1 MGEQTETESFF
12 KALIRS
18 ESITLG
24 SYERVVNLV
33 EMGKNNGVN
42 VKYDDI
48 GDKYRERYEVYVDK
62 DLSSLYFDRLRY
74 EKDTIS
80 YNVKLDPR
88 NEVLARALLRR
99 KSIDATDVETL
110 LKDALFSYAY
120 QELGKDQV
128 DELLGA
134 VNAEY
139 TEEYR

>member
-1 MGEQTETESFF
+1 
-12 KALIRS
+12 
-18 ESITLG
+18 
-24 SYERVVNLV
+24 
-33 EMGKNNGVN
+33 MGKNNGVN

-99 KSIDATDVETL
+99 KSIEATDVETL

>member
-99 KSIDATDVETL
+99 KSIEATDVETL

>member
-1 MGEQTETESFF
+1 LGEQTETESFF

-99 KSIDATDVETL
+99 KSIEATDVETL